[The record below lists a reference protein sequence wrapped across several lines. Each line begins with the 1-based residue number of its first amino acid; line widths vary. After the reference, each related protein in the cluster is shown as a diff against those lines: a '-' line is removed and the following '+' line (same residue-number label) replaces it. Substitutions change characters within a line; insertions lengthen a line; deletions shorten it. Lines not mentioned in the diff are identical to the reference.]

1 MKRLLYIVALL
12 FSIVLIDVACSEQ
25 PNEQSELYAPLDS
38 MIERAGEFES
48 TKLAR
53 IAELRLRSRTSVSPT
68 DRYLSASLLFDEY
81 SVYNSDS
88 AMIYVDRMLNVSRR
102 CGNKDWEIHSLI
114 CKSNLLTATG
124 LLSEALDIMNAID
137 THGQSKDIM
146 VEYYG
151 QMIYLFSHFGNYA
164 GGGFNEYYVRERT
177 YKDSMMQIITPEHPD
192 FLWYKGWDIIG
203 SENEDSLI
211 IPALERRLAVSKLN
225 IRQDA
230 KEAYILARLYKHEGN
245 MELYRKYMILSAMVD
260 VKIANA
266 EIASLEELARML
278 FDAGDID
285 RAYSYV
291 NYCLNKSIAYPNRVR
306 SVGIVELLDAVNK
319 AYQERTEQQ
328 QQIAGITLIAVC
340 ILAVVLFSAIII
352 IIVQNRRLRGQGE
365 RLDKANK
372 ALNANVRELS
382 DSQEQLHLAN
392 AQLTQLNADL
402 LQKNEELNEANYVK
416 EEYIGY
422 VFTICSNYIRKLE
435 ELRSSIYVKAVTKQ
449 YKEILDE
456 TSSDSDIARDEL
468 RDFYRSFDTIFL
480 HIYPD
485 FVNDFNSLLQEDK
498 RIIPKDGELLNTEL
512 RIYALVRLG
521 ITDSIKIAEFLHCSA
536 QTVYNYRF
544 KVRNRAQVPKKDF
557 AEAVRT
563 LGKYME

>member
-12 FSIVLIDVACSEQ
+12 FGIVLIDVACSEQ
-25 PNEQSELYAPLDS
+25 PNEQSEIYAPLDS

-285 RAYSYV
+285 RAYRYV

-557 AEAVRT
+557 AEVVRT

>member
-392 AQLTQLNADL
+392 DQLTQLNADL

-435 ELRSSIYVKAVTKQ
+435 ELRSSIYIKAVTKQ

-456 TSSDSDIARDEL
+456 TSSDSDIVRDEL

-557 AEAVRT
+557 AEVVRT

>member
-12 FSIVLIDVACSEQ
+12 FGIVLIDVACSEQ

-38 MIERAGEFES
+38 MIERAAEFES

-285 RAYSYV
+285 RAYRYV

-392 AQLTQLNADL
+392 AQLTQLNAYL

-557 AEAVRT
+557 AEVVRT